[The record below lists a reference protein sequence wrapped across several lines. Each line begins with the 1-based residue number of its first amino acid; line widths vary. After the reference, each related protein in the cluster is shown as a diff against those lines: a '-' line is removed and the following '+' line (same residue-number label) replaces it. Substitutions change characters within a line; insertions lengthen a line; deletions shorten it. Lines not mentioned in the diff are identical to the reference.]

1 MKKNNFASIETIINV
16 AKKGGM
22 FILVDDEKRENE
34 GDLVIS
40 SSDSTAKNINFMAKY
55 GRGLICLALD
65 SLQAKRLNLSLMSP
79 VNQSRNKTAF
89 TISIEAKKGITT
101 GISAKDRAKTIKIAS
116 KKNVNKK
123 DIVSPGHIFPI
134 IAKDGGVLVRAGHTE
149 ASVDI
154 SKLAKKNNSAVI
166 CEIMNE
172 NGTMAKGQDLFNFA
186 KKHKLKIGKIED
198 LIAYRLNKEKLIRL
212 KKESQIEVKKQKYK
226 IRIYENL
233 LDGSEHFALIKGK
246 IKRSITPRVRVISS
260 NIVQNY
266 LINQKLP
273 NSFNKTLNYFRK
285 YQNCVLVFIKDSNLR
300 SVTQTLK
307 KYKNK
312 EFVKK
317 GNDKSIKN
325 YGIGAQIIK
334 DLKIKNMILITRSL
348 KKVIGS
354 DGYDI
359 KITQMMNTAI

>member
-1 MKKNNFASIETIINV
+1 M
-16 AKKGGM
+16 GGM

-34 GDLVIS
+34 GDLIIS
-40 SSDSTAKNINFMAKY
+40 TSDCNSKNINFMAKY

-65 SLQAKRLNLSLMSP
+65 SAQAKKLNLTLMSP
-79 VNQSRNKTAF
+79 INESRNKTAF
-89 TISIEAKKGITT
+89 TVSIEARKGITT
-101 GISAKDRAKTIKIAS
+101 GISAMDRAKTIKIAS

-123 DIVSPGHIFPI
+123 EIVSPGHVFPI

-172 NGTMAKGQDLFNFA
+172 NGTMAKGQELFNFA
-186 KKHKLKIGKIED
+186 EKHKLKIGKIED
-198 LIAYRLNKEKLIRL
+198 LIAYRLKKEKLIRL
-212 KKESQIEVKKQKYK
+212 KKQSDIKVKNQKYK

-233 LDGSEHFALIKGK
+233 LDGSEHFALIKGN
-246 IKRSITPRVRVISS
+246 IKKSTIPRVRVISS
-260 NIVQNY
+260 NVVQNY

-273 NSFNKTLNYFRK
+273 NSFDKTLNYFK
-285 YQNCVLVFIKDSNLR
+285 KFNNCVLIFIKDTNLK

-307 KYKNK
+307 DYKNK
-312 EFVKK
+312 EFYKK
-317 GNDKSIKN
+317 GNDKLIRN

-334 DLKIKNMILITRSL
+334 DLKIKNMILITSSL
-348 KKVIGS
+348 KKVIGL

-359 KITQMMNTAI
+359 KINKQEII

>member
-1 MKKNNFASIETIINV
+1 MKKNNFAPIETIINV

-55 GRGLICLALD
+55 GRGLICLAMD

-172 NGTMAKGQDLFNFA
+172 NGTMAKGQDLFDFA
-186 KKHKLKIGKIED
+186 ERHKLRIGKIED
-198 LIAYRLNKEKLIRL
+198 LIAYRLKKEKLIRL
-212 KKESQIEVKKQKYK
+212 KKQSQIKVKKQKYK

-233 LDGSEHFALIKGK
+233 LDGAEHFALIKGK
-246 IKRSITPRVRVISS
+246 IKRGITPRVRVISS

-273 NSFNKTLNYFRK
+273 NSFNKTLDYFKK
-285 YQNCVLVFIKDSNLR
+285 YQNCVLVFIKDSNLS
-300 SVTQTLK
+300 SVSQTLK

-312 EFVKK
+312 EFIKT

-348 KKVIGS
+348 KKVIGL
-354 DGYDI
+354 DGYGI
-359 KITQMMNTAI
+359 KIKKQELI

>member
-1 MKKNNFASIETIINV
+1 MIKNNFASIETIINV

-22 FILVDDEKRENE
+22 YILVDDEKRENE

-40 SSDSTAKNINFMAKY
+40 SSDTNSRNINFMAKF

-65 SLQAKRLNLSLMSP
+65 SHQAKKLNLSLMSP
-79 VNQSRNKTAF
+79 VNQSRNNTAF

-101 GISAKDRAKTIKIAS
+101 GISAKDRAKTIRVAA
-116 KKNVNKK
+116 KKNVKK
-123 DIVSPGHIFPI
+123 NEIVSPGHVFPI

-154 SKLAKKNNSAVI
+154 SRLAKKNNSAVI

-172 NGTMAKGQDLFNFA
+172 DGTMARGQDLFNFA

-198 LIAYRLNKEKLIRL
+198 LIAYRLKKEKFVKL
-212 KKESQIEVKKQKYK
+212 KKQSLIEVKGQKYK
-226 IRIYENL
+226 IKIYENL

-246 IKRSITPRVRVISS
+246 IKKGISPRVRVISS

-273 NSFNKTLNYFRK
+273 NSFNRTLNYFKK
-285 YQNCVLVFIKDSNLR
+285 YQNCVLIFIKETNLS

-312 EFVKK
+312 EFDKK
-317 GNDKSIKN
+317 GGDKSIKN

-334 DLKIKNMILITRSL
+334 DLKIKNMILITKSL
-348 KKVIGS
+348 KKVIGLE
-354 DGYDI
+354 GYDI
-359 KITQMMNTAI
+359 KITKQEII

>member
-1 MKKNNFASIETIINV
+1 MKKNNFSSIENIINI

-34 GDLVIS
+34 GDLIIS
-40 SSDSTAKNINFMAKY
+40 TSDCNSKNINFMAKY

-65 SLQAKRLNLSLMSP
+65 SVQAKKLNLTLMSP
-79 VNQSRNKTAF
+79 INESRNKTAF
-89 TISIEAKKGITT
+89 TVSIEARKGITT
-101 GISAKDRAKTIKIAS
+101 GISAMDRAKTIKIAS

-123 DIVSPGHIFPI
+123 EIVSPGHVFPI

-172 NGTMAKGQDLFNFA
+172 NGTMAKGQELFNFA
-186 KKHKLKIGKIED
+186 EKHKLKIGKIED
-198 LIAYRLNKEKLIRL
+198 LIAYRLKKEKLIRL
-212 KKESQIEVKKQKYK
+212 KKQSDIKVKNQKYK

-233 LDGSEHFALIKGK
+233 LDGSEHFALIKGN
-246 IKRSITPRVRVISS
+246 IKKSTIPRVRVISS
-260 NIVQNY
+260 NVVQNY

-273 NSFNKTLNYFRK
+273 NSFNKTLNYFK
-285 YQNCVLVFIKDSNLR
+285 KFNNCVLVFIKDTNLK

-307 KYKNK
+307 DYKNK
-312 EFVKK
+312 EFYKK
-317 GNDKSIKN
+317 GNDKLIRN

-334 DLKIKNMILITRSL
+334 DLKIKNMILITSSL
-348 KKVIGS
+348 KKVIGL

-359 KITQMMNTAI
+359 KINKQEII

>member
-1 MKKNNFASIETIINV
+1 MKKNNFTSIEKIISI

-34 GDLVIS
+34 GDLIIS
-40 SSDSTAKNINFMAKY
+40 TSDANAKYINFMAKY

-65 SLQAKRLNLSLMSP
+65 RIQAKRLNLSLMSP
-79 VNQSRNKTAF
+79 INQSRNKTAF

-123 DIVSPGHIFPI
+123 EIVSPGHIFPI

-154 SKLAKKNNSAVI
+154 SKLANKNNSAVI

-172 NGTMAKGQDLFNFA
+172 DGTMAKGKDLFDFA
-186 KKHKLKIGKIED
+186 KKHNLKIGKIED
-198 LIAYRLNKEKLIRL
+198 LIAYRLKKEKLIKL
-212 KKESQIEVKKQKYK
+212 KKQSDIIVKNQKFK

-233 LDGSEHFALIKGK
+233 LDGSEHFALIKGN
-246 IKRSITPRVRVISS
+246 IKKNITPRVRVISS
-260 NIVQNY
+260 NVVQNY
-266 LINQKLP
+266 LINQQLP
-273 NSFNKTLNYFRK
+273 NSFNKTLNYFK
-285 YQNCVLVFIKDSNLR
+285 KFHNCVLVFIKDTNLK

-307 KYKNK
+307 DYKNK
-312 EFVKK
+312 SFYKK
-317 GNDKSIKN
+317 GNDKLIRN

-334 DLKIKNMILITRSL
+334 DLKIKDMILISKSP
-348 KKVIGS
+348 KKVIGLE
-354 DGYDI
+354 GYDI
-359 KITQMMNTAI
+359 RIVKQEII